1 MNKKLEEK
9 FDLCIICNKKTDY
22 LSSTPISL
30 REFYIEGAGQLCK
43 KCYKKVYKG
52 YKEEDSNYE

>member
-30 REFYIEGAGQLCK
+30 REFYIEGAGSYVKNVIK
-43 KCYKKVYKG
+43 KCIKDTRRKIRI
-52 YKEEDSNYE
+52 